1 MSVLRGLRH
10 HLSAHDHPMWLTATL
25 GQVPTFAHFGPLT
38 PRGSPW
44 FSVACMPVGH
54 GAWKA
59 SEPLSDLDQLLS
71 IAMHDPN
78 VNAKQV
84 VGVCNTQQRLVHP
97 LPHTFLP
104 YEVPA
109 VFFTRRTTWPHGNRD
124 SSSRSTATR
133 TFFSLICGF
142 TACSS
147 SLAGSFGCGN
157 KAPSLGLFF
166 SFRIGS

>member
-1 MSVLRGLRH
+1 
-10 HLSAHDHPMWLTATL
+10 
-25 GQVPTFAHFGPLT
+25 
-38 PRGSPW
+38 
-44 FSVACMPVGH
+44 MPVGH
-54 GAWKA
+54 GTWKA
-59 SEPLSDLDQLLS
+59 SEPLSDPDQLLS
-71 IAMHDPN
+71 IAKHDPN

-133 TFFSLICGF
+133 TFFSLMCGF

-147 SLAGSFGCGN
+147 SLASWLSSQLLCE
-157 KAPSLGLFF
+157 
-166 SFRIGS
+166 SFRQGAIPLGAIGSVADPVLNGHFEPFTTTVCCKGIYYIPCVLQGDLLHPLGAVGAHHP

>member
-1 MSVLRGLRH
+1 MGAQSN
-10 HLSAHDHPMWLTATL
+10 
-25 GQVPTFAHFGPLT
+25 FGASFHTCSFWPSD
-38 PRGSPW
+38 PSRIAVV
-44 FSVACMPVGH
+44 SVACMPVGH

-147 SLAGSFGCGN
+147 SLADSFGCGSE
-157 KAPSLGLFF
+157 APFVCVWISA
-166 SFRIGS
+166 RIGA